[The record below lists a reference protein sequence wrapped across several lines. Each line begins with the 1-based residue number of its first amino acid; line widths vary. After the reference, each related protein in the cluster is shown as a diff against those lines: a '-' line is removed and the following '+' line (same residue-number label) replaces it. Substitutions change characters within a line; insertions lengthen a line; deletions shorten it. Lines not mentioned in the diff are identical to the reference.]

1 MSPQRNAT
9 RRAAGLLLGQVMI
22 KFSLVVLF
30 VMSLATLTVAASALP
45 VPPATADVQVAALG

>member
-1 MSPQRNAT
+1 
-9 RRAAGLLLGQVMI
+9 MI

-45 VPPATADVQVAALG
+45 VPPDIAEPAATMVVAELG